1 MPHGERSCGR
11 IKPFSL
17 STGAAAGAAVWDWIN
32 SGEGAVAGVVA
43 AGADA
48 PGSFAGAGAATGA
61 VLAGAELE
69 GASAAG
75 AAGAFVDGVTSW
87 ANAEAA
93 PSKPMPI
100 AAAMKPFRQKPVILI
115 AF

>member
-1 MPHGERSCGR
+1 M
-11 IKPFSL
+11 
-17 STGAAAGAAVWDWIN
+17 
-32 SGEGAVAGVVA
+32 GAVLV
-43 AGADA
+43 
-48 PGSFAGAGAATGA
+48 GA
-61 VLAGAELE
+61 VLAGAGLE
-69 GASAAG
+69 GASAEG
-75 AAGAFVDGVTSW
+75 AAGAFVEGDASWGMFW